1 MTRFAR
7 AFAFAVFGLA
17 MIAGAA
23 HAQDN
28 AQSKKPPTPAEA
40 IIENWNDVGNRLVT
54 MAEDWPEDKYTYKL
68 APTTR
73 TFQEVI
79 LHLAGSNYDM
89 INKMAKTTVGDGRN
103 DPPVDAYKTK
113 AATVAFL
120 KKSIEDGAAMAKK
133 QGDAG
138 VVKLLEYWDGYTEHM
153 GEHYG
158 LLVAYYRATGG
169 VPPES
174 RPKKK
179 E

>member
-7 AFAFAVFGLA
+7 PIFALA
-17 MIAGAA
+17 TLSMMMLTAAA

-28 AQSKKPPTPAEA
+28 AQPKKPPTATEA
-40 IIENWNDVGNRLVT
+40 VIANWNDVGNRLVT
-54 MAEDWPEDKYTYKL
+54 IAEDWPEDKYSYKL

-79 LHLAGSNYDM
+79 LHVAGSNYDM
-89 INKMAKTTVGDGRN
+89 INKMTKSKAGDGRN
-103 DPPVDAYKTK
+103 DPPVSDYKTK
-113 AATVAFL
+113 AETVAFL
-120 KKSIEDGAAMAKK
+120 KKSIEVGAAEAKK

-138 VVKLLEYWDGYTEHM
+138 VIKLLEYWDGYTEHM

-158 LLVAYYRATGG
+158 LLVAYYRASGG

-174 RPKKK
+174 RPKK
-179 E
+179 